1 MDIALL
7 SILALV
13 VAILIG
19 VWRSDI
25 NVGIVSLAFAFG
37 IALFSPGLDVAEI
50 PSFLPSDLLLML
62 IGVTL
67 TFGMI
72 RANGTL
78 DWMANGA
85 VGAVRSKPAFLP
97 IIFFLLTFILSAIG
111 PGNIAATAIIAPIG
125 MAVASRAGISP
136 MLMAIMICT
145 GANAAAFSPIA
156 PTGVINTE
164 LLKSI
169 GITDPGVPLQ
179 VFLGAAGLQTVTALF
194 AWVLFGRKRTREV
207 ASKTTWFDSQP
218 TRRGTKNDYL
228 MLVAILILLL
238 MVLVFQVGIGASTI
252 IVGLLLALF
261 RIGDLEEGIKSV
273 PWNVILLIGGIYI
286 LIRVMEVT
294 GGIDK
299 ATSMMTEFGT
309 PESVNGM
316 LAFTTGILSVFSS
329 SSGVVIPLYIP
340 LLPSLAQ
347 GFGITDIVSMAI
359 AVDIGSH
366 LVDVSPLSSLGAL
379 CLAAIQ
385 DKEERKELFHKL
397 LLWGL
402 AMGVVGG
409 ILAFIFLD
417 LL

>member
-261 RIGDLEEGIKSV
+261 RIG
-273 PWNVILLIGGIYI
+273 
-286 LIRVMEVT
+286 
-294 GGIDK
+294 
-299 ATSMMTEFGT
+299 
-309 PESVNGM
+309 
-316 LAFTTGILSVFSS
+316 
-329 SSGVVIPLYIP
+329 
-340 LLPSLAQ
+340 
-347 GFGITDIVSMAI
+347 
-359 AVDIGSH
+359 
-366 LVDVSPLSSLGAL
+366 
-379 CLAAIQ
+379 
-385 DKEERKELFHKL
+385 
-397 LLWGL
+397 
-402 AMGVVGG
+402 
-409 ILAFIFLD
+409 
-417 LL
+417 